1 MPGNVEIRVVGEY
14 DGWGRIE
21 SFRKIK
27 DLWLKRVKDD
37 HLDTKSEY

>member
-37 HLDTKSEY
+37 RLGFAQE